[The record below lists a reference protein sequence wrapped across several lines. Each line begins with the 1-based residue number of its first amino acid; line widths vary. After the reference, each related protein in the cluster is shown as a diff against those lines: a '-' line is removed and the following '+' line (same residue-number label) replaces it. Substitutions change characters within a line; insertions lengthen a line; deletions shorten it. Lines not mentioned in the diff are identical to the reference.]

1 QNVPDFMRMLDEYRI
16 QSTLLAPSTPAVGLL
31 DRLPD
36 WKRACRRRRR
46 RARASLSR
54 FLTVVNRHPQASTR
68 RPLWYSIVSIGGR
81 HGCRVALRGKAMSLQ
96 ALIILIIVG
105 AIAGWLAG
113 IIVKGVG
120 FGLVGNII
128 VGIVGAFIGTW
139 VLGALGIMIG
149 GGILA
154 SIINA

>member
-1 QNVPDFMRMLDEYRI
+1 
-16 QSTLLAPSTPAVGLL
+16 
-31 DRLPD
+31 
-36 WKRACRRRRR
+36 
-46 RARASLSR
+46 
-54 FLTVVNRHPQASTR
+54 
-68 RPLWYSIVSIGGR
+68 
-81 HGCRVALRGKAMSLQ
+81 MSLQ

-120 FGLVGNII
+120 FGLIGNII

-154 SIINA
+154 SSINATIGAVILLFIISLVKRA